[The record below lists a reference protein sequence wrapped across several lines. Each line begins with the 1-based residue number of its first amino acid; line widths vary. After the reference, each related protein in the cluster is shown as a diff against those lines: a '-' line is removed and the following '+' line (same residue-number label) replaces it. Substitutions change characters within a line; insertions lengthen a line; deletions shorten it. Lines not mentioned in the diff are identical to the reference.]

1 MPSQSSR
8 KTSVDESFVQWS
20 FWPLSRVET
29 DHSFWNCLSPQRAD
43 DGWTETHWGRLLSGG
58 AVSSDLHFNFS
69 SWCQFA
75 SKEVCNRL
83 TALWFSYEIKTI
95 TKLPNVIGFL
105 QQQLSLSNKRTVYVS
120 CLYNWT
126 VCTSCR
132 HFLWRLLG
140 SFLLENSLCNHT
152 RASQIDSAFKDWAYM
167 RKQRFFVSCYSGAAN
182 VLVWCAGW

>member
-8 KTSVDESFVQWS
+8 KTSADESFVQWS

-95 TKLPNVIGFL
+95 TKLPNVICF
-105 QQQLSLSNKRTVYVS
+105 
-120 CLYNWT
+120 YNSSSVWAT
-126 VCTSCR
+126 KGQFTCHACIIGQYAPVAGTFYEDYWV
-132 HFLWRLLG
+132 HFCWK
-140 SFLLENSLCNHT
+140 NSLCNHT
-152 RASQIDSAFKDWAYM
+152 RASQIDSAFELIAKT
-167 RKQRFFVSCYSGAAN
+167 KIFVSCYSGAAN